1 MFMSYKFRLGYKRF
15 FKFLKYAAKKQE
27 IFKLQMASD
36 ALLSRGWRI
45 SHEH

>member
-15 FKFLKYAAKKQE
+15 FKFLKYVAKKQE
-27 IFKLQMASD
+27 IFKQQMASD